1 MSECERNDPEL
12 KGLRHVDQLSEN
24 LNDNTSSGSLDAVF
38 TQKEVDAA
46 QVSGQME
53 QLPQSSETLEPEMAR
68 KIGKSNLRKSLAW
81 DSAFF
86 NSEGFLE
93 PDELSSMIKGADKR
107 GKHLLPGIEEDMQK
121 SIDSISTLESESLTL
136 ESLEADFFE
145 DIRAS
150 IQKSSKA
157 SNWTSSSKAAPGET
171 DTQSTCSLKKVDAS
185 KNMLKLKPASKKQT
199 IAMHEPGKLAKQS
212 SGSQG
217 TQASPYLPLA
227 SNGGVT
233 SSVPKPMKV
242 IGRPNPI
249 LSAPLKRAS
258 LDANKVKR
266 ENDKAKGSSVPCK
279 VSLVSKVSGLGGPF
293 RTAVP
298 KPAPS
303 SKSFSLNSVD
313 GGKGISPVKSSR
325 RRIDSKTVNPV
336 SSSSTLK
343 NPSKVPLKKKGQA
356 QLTISKRASN
366 ASPASSFSEWSSV
379 SSSSTSTANQ
389 RSNSSRVSIDTS
401 SPCRSLDS
409 DAPPAFENHEQISM
423 HEHEVNPHSSRNQQK
438 ASMQSGVLNRPA
450 TGQPTGLRMPSPK
463 LGFFDGVKPV
473 DRTPKVSIQSHSGMP
488 PRPKIGARISKPNG
502 VSSQANNTKLQP
514 TRSVTATG
522 NLKLDSKKPA
532 SPVPSQKPLNASPKV
547 SNVSGGVNKN
557 HSISAKSHNKI
568 VGESCLKAAKVVC
581 EGLDGE
587 KSRSPGVLKSEFN
600 LEKQDDTKLKDSIT
614 PAEGNTYV
622 SSHLNAEKIKLTENE
637 DEHANFILQ
646 QLENELNSLCKR
658 DEKEDAHFEDH
669 VEGLSMHVG
678 AMVSKQ
684 DVQKELVGKSVSQ
697 IDSGLL
703 DSELPS
709 SKELSCLSEMG
720 ESPSNLLGPTL
731 ISLSPTTSEINVSA
745 RTPLAIKNSFNEED
759 LPTRLSI
766 GVVEKTSSI
775 RSLESAQMDNS

>member
-1 MSECERNDPEL
+1 MNECERNDPEL

-24 LNDNTSSGSLDAVF
+24 LNGNTSSGSLDAVF

-46 QVSGQME
+46 QVGGQME

-68 KIGKSNLRKSLAW
+68 KIGKGNLRKSLAW

-93 PDELSSMIKGADKR
+93 PDELSSMIKGADKH

-121 SIDSISTLESESLTL
+121 SIDSIATLESESLTL

-157 SNWTSSSKAAPGET
+157 SNWSSSSKAAPGET

-185 KNMLKLKPASKKQT
+185 KNMMKLKPASKKQT
-199 IAMHEPGKLAKQS
+199 IGMHGPGKLAKQS

-217 TQASPYLPLA
+217 TQPLT

-233 SSVPKPMKV
+233 SSIPKPSKV

-249 LSAPLKRAS
+249 LSAPQKRAS
-258 LDANKVKR
+258 LDANIFKR

-279 VSLVSKVSGLGGPF
+279 VDLVSKVSGLGGPF
-293 RTAVP
+293 RTVVP

-303 SKSFSLNSVD
+303 SKSSSLSSVD

-325 RRIDSKTVNPV
+325 RRIDSKTVIPV
-336 SSSSTLK
+336 SSSSTVK

-356 QLTISKRASN
+356 QLTLSKRASN

-379 SSSSTSTANQ
+379 SSSSTSTVNQ

-401 SPCRSLDS
+401 SPCRSLDG
-409 DAPPAFENHEQISM
+409 DAPPAFENLSQYSDQISM
-423 HEHEVNPHSSRNQQK
+423 NEHKVNPQSSENQQK
-438 ASMQSGVLNRPA
+438 SSMQSGVLSRPA

-473 DRTPKVSIQSHSGMP
+473 DRTPKGSMQSHSGIP
-488 PRPKIGARISKPNG
+488 PRPKIGARISNPNG
-502 VSSQANNTKLQP
+502 VSSQANNTKLRP

-568 VGESCLKAAKVVC
+568 DGESCLKAVKVVC
-581 EGLDGE
+581 EGPDGE
-587 KSRSPGVLKSEFN
+587 KSNSPGVLKSEFN
-600 LEKQDDTKLKDSIT
+600 LEKQDNTKLKDSIA
-614 PAEGNTYV
+614 PAEGDTYV

-637 DEHANFILQ
+637 GEHANFILH
-646 QLENELNSLCKR
+646 QLKNELNSLCKG

-684 DVQKELVGKSVSQ
+684 DVQKELVGKSASQ
-697 IDSGLL
+697 IDSGHL
-703 DSELPS
+703 DSKLPS
-709 SKELSCLSEMG
+709 LKELSCLGEMG

-731 ISLSPTTSEINVSA
+731 ISLSPTTFEINVSA
-745 RTPLAIKNSFNEED
+745 RTPLAVKNSFNEED

-766 GVVEKTSSI
+766 GIVEKTASI
-775 RSLESAQMDNS
+775 PSLESAQMDNS